1 MNKILDGKKLSLILQ
16 EDLKEKINKLSNSP
30 NLTVVMV
37 GEDKASKI
45 YVKNKE
51 KIAKKIG
58 IDTDTIHLN
67 SETTTDELLSIIEKL
82 NKDKSVNGI
91 LVQLPLPKHIDENLV
106 LEKISPLKDVDGF
119 HPQNLGNLM
128 INDTSMIPCT
138 PLGII
143 ELLDFYNIDL
153 EGKNVVVLGRSNIVG
168 KPMLHLLLQKNAT
181 VTITHSYTKNL
192 KDITKKADVLI
203 VAIGKS
209 NFITKEY
216 IKDNAIIVDVGI
228 NRVDNKII
236 GDVDFNSVKDKVSFI
251 TPVPGGVG
259 PLTITMLMNQTYTAY
274 LNQNEE
280 KDNDKYSI

>member
-51 KIAKKIG
+51 KIAKKMG
-58 IDTDTIHLN
+58 IDTNTIYLN
-67 SETTTDELLSIIEKL
+67 SETTTDELLSIIERL

-119 HPQNLGNLM
+119 HPKNLGKLM
-128 INDTSMIPCT
+128 INNASMIPCT

-143 ELLDFYNIDL
+143 KLLDFYNIDL
-153 EGKNVVVLGRSNIVG
+153 EGKNVIILGRSNIVG

-192 KDITKKADVLI
+192 KDITKKADILI

-228 NRVDNKII
+228 NRVDNKIM

-259 PLTITMLMNQTYTAY
+259 PLTITMLMYQTYIAY
-274 LNQNEE
+274 LNQNKE
-280 KDNDKYSI
+280 KR

>member
-51 KIAKKIG
+51 KIAKKMG
-58 IDTDTIHLN
+58 IDTNTIYLN
-67 SETTTDELLSIIEKL
+67 SETTTDELLSIIERL

-119 HPQNLGNLM
+119 HTKNLGKLM
-128 INDTSMIPCT
+128 INNASMIPCT

-143 ELLDFYNIDL
+143 KLLDFYNIEL
-153 EGKNVVVLGRSNIVG
+153 EGKNVVILGRSNIVG

-192 KDITKKADVLI
+192 KDITKKADILI

-228 NRVDNKII
+228 NRVDNKIM

-259 PLTITMLMNQTYTAY
+259 PLTITMLMYQTYIAY
-274 LNQNEE
+274 LNQNKE
-280 KDNDKYSI
+280 KR

>member
-16 EDLKEKINKLSNSP
+16 EDLKEKIDKLSNSP
-30 NLTVVMV
+30 NLTVIIV

-45 YVKNKE
+45 YVNNKE
-51 KIAKKIG
+51 KIAKNVG
-58 IDTDTIHLN
+58 INTNTINLEYKTITN
-67 SETTTDELLSIIEKL
+67 ELLSIIERL
-82 NKDKSVNGI
+82 NKDESVNGI

-119 HPQNLGNLM
+119 HPQNLGKL
-128 INDTSMIPCT
+128 ITNDTLMIPCT

-143 ELLDFYNIDL
+143 KLLNFYNIDL
-153 EGKNVVVLGRSNIVG
+153 EGKNVVILGRSNIVG

-192 KDITKKADVLI
+192 KDITKKADILI

-228 NRVDNKII
+228 NRVDNKIM

-259 PLTITMLMNQTYTAY
+259 PLTITMLMYQTYIAY
-274 LNQNEE
+274 LNQNKE
-280 KDNDKYSI
+280 KR

>member
-51 KIAKKIG
+51 KIAKKMG
-58 IDTDTIHLN
+58 IDTDTIYLN
-67 SETTTDELLSIIEKL
+67 SETTTDELLSIIERL

-106 LEKISPLKDVDGF
+106 LEKISPMKDVDGF
-119 HPQNLGNLM
+119 HPQNLGKLM
-128 INDTSMIPCT
+128 INNASMIPCT

-143 ELLDFYNIDL
+143 KLLDFYNIDL
-153 EGKNVVVLGRSNIVG
+153 EGKNVVILGRSNIVG

-192 KDITKKADVLI
+192 KDITKKADILI

-228 NRVDNKII
+228 NRVDNKIM

-259 PLTITMLMNQTYTAY
+259 PLTITMLMNQTYIAY
-274 LNQNEE
+274 LNQNKE
-280 KDNDKYSI
+280 KR

>member
-30 NLTVVMV
+30 NLTVVIV

-51 KIAKKIG
+51 KIAKKMG
-58 IDTDTIHLN
+58 IDTDTIYLN
-67 SETTTDELLSIIEKL
+67 SETTTDELLSIIERL

-106 LEKISPLKDVDGF
+106 LEKISPMKDVDGF
-119 HPQNLGNLM
+119 HPQNLGKLM
-128 INDTSMIPCT
+128 INNASMIPCT

-143 ELLDFYNIDL
+143 KLLDFYNIDL
-153 EGKNVVVLGRSNIVG
+153 EGKNVVILGRSNIVG

-192 KDITKKADVLI
+192 KDITKKADILI

-228 NRVDNKII
+228 NRVDNKIM

-259 PLTITMLMNQTYTAY
+259 PLTITMLMNQTYIAY
-274 LNQNEE
+274 LNQNKE
-280 KDNDKYSI
+280 KR

>member
-58 IDTDTIHLN
+58 IDTDTIYLN
-67 SETTTDELLSIIEKL
+67 SKTTTDELLSIIEKL

-106 LEKISPLKDVDGF
+106 LEKINPQKDVDGF
-119 HPQNLGNLM
+119 HPQNLGKLI
-128 INDTSMIPCT
+128 INNSSMIPCT

-143 ELLDFYNIDL
+143 RLLDFYNIDL
-153 EGKNVVVLGRSNIVG
+153 AGKNVVVLGRSNIVG
-168 KPMLHLLLQKNAT
+168 KPMLHLLLEKNAT
-181 VTITHSYTKNL
+181 VTIAHSYTKNL
-192 KDITKKADVLI
+192 KDITKNSDVLI
-203 VAIGKS
+203 VAIGKP
-209 NFITKEY
+209 NFINKDY
-216 IKDNAIIVDVGI
+216 IKDNVIIVDVGI
-228 NRVDNKII
+228 NRISNKII

-259 PLTITMLMNQTYTAY
+259 PLTITMLMNQTYIAY
-274 LNQNEE
+274 LNQNKE
-280 KDNDKYSI
+280 NR

>member
-51 KIAKKIG
+51 KIAKKMG
-58 IDTDTIHLN
+58 IDTNTIYLN
-67 SETTTDELLSIIEKL
+67 SETTTDELLSIIERL

-106 LEKISPLKDVDGF
+106 LEKINPLKDVDGF
-119 HPQNLGNLM
+119 HPKNLGKLM
-128 INDTSMIPCT
+128 INNASMIPCT

-143 ELLDFYNIDL
+143 KLLDFYNIDL
-153 EGKNVVVLGRSNIVG
+153 EGKNVVILGRSNIVG

-192 KDITKKADVLI
+192 KDITKKADILI
-203 VAIGKS
+203 IAIGKS

-228 NRVDNKII
+228 NRVDNKIM
-236 GDVDFNSVKDKVSFI
+236 GDVDFNSVKDKVLFI

-259 PLTITMLMNQTYTAY
+259 PLTITMLMHQTYIAY
-274 LNQNEE
+274 LNQNKE
-280 KDNDKYSI
+280 KR

>member
-51 KIAKKIG
+51 KIAKKMG
-58 IDTDTIHLN
+58 IDTNTIYLN
-67 SETTTDELLSIIEKL
+67 SETTTDELLSIIERL

-119 HPQNLGNLM
+119 HPKNLGKLM
-128 INDTSMIPCT
+128 INNASMIPCT

-143 ELLDFYNIDL
+143 KLLDFYNIDL
-153 EGKNVVVLGRSNIVG
+153 EGKNVVILGRSNIVG

-192 KDITKKADVLI
+192 KDITKKADILI

-209 NFITKEY
+209 NFVTKEY

-228 NRVDNKII
+228 NRVDNKIM

-251 TPVPGGVG
+251 TPIPGGVG
-259 PLTITMLMNQTYTAY
+259 PLTITMLMYQTYIAY
-274 LNQNEE
+274 LNQNKE
-280 KDNDKYSI
+280 KR

>member
-51 KIAKKIG
+51 KIAKNMG
-58 IDTDTIHLN
+58 IDTNTIYLN
-67 SETTTDELLSIIEKL
+67 SETTTDELLSIIERL

-119 HPQNLGNLM
+119 HPKNLGKLM
-128 INDTSMIPCT
+128 INNASMIPCT

-143 ELLDFYNIDL
+143 KLLDFYNIDL
-153 EGKNVVVLGRSNIVG
+153 EGKNVVILGRSNIVG

-192 KDITKKADVLI
+192 KDITKKADILI

-228 NRVDNKII
+228 NRVDNKIM

-259 PLTITMLMNQTYTAY
+259 PLTITMLMYQTYIAY
-274 LNQNEE
+274 LNQNKE
-280 KDNDKYSI
+280 KR

>member
-51 KIAKKIG
+51 KIAKKMG
-58 IDTDTIHLN
+58 IDTNTIYLN
-67 SETTTDELLSIIEKL
+67 SETTTDELLSIIERL

-119 HPQNLGNLM
+119 HPKNLGKLM
-128 INDTSMIPCT
+128 INNASMIPCT

-143 ELLDFYNIDL
+143 KLLDFYNIEL
-153 EGKNVVVLGRSNIVG
+153 EGKNVVILGRSNIVG
-168 KPMLHLLLQKNAT
+168 KPMLHLLSQKNAT

-192 KDITKKADVLI
+192 KDITKKADILI

-228 NRVDNKII
+228 NRVDNKIM

-259 PLTITMLMNQTYTAY
+259 PLTITMLMYQTYIAY
-274 LNQNEE
+274 LNQNKE
-280 KDNDKYSI
+280 KR

>member
-16 EDLKEKINKLSNSP
+16 EDLKEKIDKLSNSP
-30 NLTVVMV
+30 NLTVIIV

-45 YVKNKE
+45 YVNNKE
-51 KIAKKIG
+51 KIAKNVG
-58 IDTDTIHLN
+58 INTNTINL
-67 SETTTDELLSIIEKL
+67 EYKTTTNELLSIIERL
-82 NKDKSVNGI
+82 NKDESVNGI

-119 HPQNLGNLM
+119 HPQNLGKL
-128 INDTSMIPCT
+128 ITNDTLMIPCT

-143 ELLDFYNIDL
+143 KLLNFYNIDL
-153 EGKNVVVLGRSNIVG
+153 EGKNVVILGRSNIVG

-192 KDITKKADVLI
+192 KDITKKADILI

-228 NRVDNKII
+228 NRVDNKIM

-259 PLTITMLMNQTYTAY
+259 PLTITMLMYQTYIAY
-274 LNQNEE
+274 LNQNKE
-280 KDNDKYSI
+280 KR

>member
-51 KIAKKIG
+51 KIAKKMG
-58 IDTDTIHLN
+58 IDTNTIYLN
-67 SETTTDELLSIIEKL
+67 SETTTDELLSIIERL

-119 HPQNLGNLM
+119 HPKNLGKLM
-128 INDTSMIPCT
+128 INNASMIPCT

-143 ELLDFYNIDL
+143 KLLDFYNIDL
-153 EGKNVVVLGRSNIVG
+153 EGKNVVILGRSNIVG

-192 KDITKKADVLI
+192 KDITKKADILI

-228 NRVDNKII
+228 NRVDNKIM

-259 PLTITMLMNQTYTAY
+259 PLTITMLMHQTYIAY
-274 LNQNEE
+274 LNQNKE
-280 KDNDKYSI
+280 KR

>member
-51 KIAKKIG
+51 KIAKKMG
-58 IDTDTIHLN
+58 IDTNTIYLN
-67 SETTTDELLSIIEKL
+67 SETTTDELLSIIERL

-119 HPQNLGNLM
+119 HPKNLGKLM
-128 INDTSMIPCT
+128 INNASMIPCT

-143 ELLDFYNIDL
+143 KLLDFYNIEL
-153 EGKNVVVLGRSNIVG
+153 EGKNVVILGRSNIVG

-192 KDITKKADVLI
+192 KDITKKADILI

-228 NRVDNKII
+228 NRVDNKIM

-251 TPVPGGVG
+251 TPIPGGVG
-259 PLTITMLMNQTYTAY
+259 PLTITMLMYQTYIAY
-274 LNQNEE
+274 LNQNKE
-280 KDNDKYSI
+280 KR

>member
-51 KIAKKIG
+51 KIAKKMG
-58 IDTDTIHLN
+58 IDTNTIYLN
-67 SETTTDELLSIIEKL
+67 SETTTDELLLIIERL

-119 HPQNLGNLM
+119 HPKNLGKLM
-128 INDTSMIPCT
+128 INNASMIPCT

-143 ELLDFYNIDL
+143 KLLDFYNIDL
-153 EGKNVVVLGRSNIVG
+153 EGKNVVILGRSNIVG

-192 KDITKKADVLI
+192 KDITKKADILI

-228 NRVDNKII
+228 NRVDNKIM

-259 PLTITMLMNQTYTAY
+259 PLTITMLMYQTYIAY
-274 LNQNEE
+274 LNQNKE
-280 KDNDKYSI
+280 KR

>member
-37 GEDKASKI
+37 EEDKASKI

-51 KIAKKIG
+51 KIAKNMG
-58 IDTDTIHLN
+58 IDTNTIYLN
-67 SETTTDELLSIIEKL
+67 SETTTDELLSIIERL

-119 HPQNLGNLM
+119 HPKNLGKLM
-128 INDTSMIPCT
+128 INNASMISCT

-143 ELLDFYNIDL
+143 KLLDFYNIDL
-153 EGKNVVVLGRSNIVG
+153 EGKNVVILGRSNIVG

-192 KDITKKADVLI
+192 KDITKKADILI

-228 NRVDNKII
+228 NRVDNKIM

-259 PLTITMLMNQTYTAY
+259 PLTITMLMYQTYIAY
-274 LNQNEE
+274 LNQNKE
-280 KDNDKYSI
+280 KR

>member
-1 MNKILDGKKLSLILQ
+1 LNKILDGKKLSLILQ

-51 KIAKKIG
+51 KIAKNMG
-58 IDTDTIHLN
+58 IDTNTIYLN
-67 SETTTDELLSIIEKL
+67 SETTTDELLSIIERL

-119 HPQNLGNLM
+119 HPKNLGKLM
-128 INDTSMIPCT
+128 INNASMIPCT

-143 ELLDFYNIDL
+143 KLLDFYNIDL
-153 EGKNVVVLGRSNIVG
+153 EGKNVVILGRSNIVG

-192 KDITKKADVLI
+192 KDITKKADILI

-228 NRVDNKII
+228 NRVDNKIM

-259 PLTITMLMNQTYTAY
+259 PLTITMLMYQTYIAY
-274 LNQNEE
+274 LNQNKE
-280 KDNDKYSI
+280 KR

>member
-16 EDLKEKINKLSNSP
+16 EDLKEKIDKLSNSP
-30 NLTVVMV
+30 NLTVIIV

-51 KIAKKIG
+51 KIAKKMG
-58 IDTDTIHLN
+58 IDTNTIYLN
-67 SETTTDELLSIIEKL
+67 SETTTDELLSIIERL

-119 HPQNLGNLM
+119 HPKNLGKLM
-128 INDTSMIPCT
+128 INNASMIPCT

-143 ELLDFYNIDL
+143 KLLDFYNIDL
-153 EGKNVVVLGRSNIVG
+153 EGKNVVILGRSNIVG

-192 KDITKKADVLI
+192 KDITKKADILI

-209 NFITKEY
+209 NFVTKEY

-228 NRVDNKII
+228 NRVDNKIM

-259 PLTITMLMNQTYTAY
+259 PLTITMLMYQTYIAY
-274 LNQNEE
+274 LNQNKE
-280 KDNDKYSI
+280 KR

>member
-51 KIAKKIG
+51 KIAKKMG
-58 IDTDTIHLN
+58 IDTNTIYLN
-67 SETTTDELLSIIEKL
+67 SETTTDELLSIIERL

-119 HPQNLGNLM
+119 HPKNLGKLM
-128 INDTSMIPCT
+128 INNASMIPCT

-143 ELLDFYNIDL
+143 KLLDFYNIEL
-153 EGKNVVVLGRSNIVG
+153 EGKNVVILGRSNIVG

-192 KDITKKADVLI
+192 KDITKKADILI

-228 NRVDNKII
+228 NRVDNKIM

-259 PLTITMLMNQTYTAY
+259 PLTITMLMYQTYIAY
-274 LNQNEE
+274 LNQNKE
-280 KDNDKYSI
+280 KR

>member
-51 KIAKKIG
+51 KIAKKMG
-58 IDTDTIHLN
+58 IDTNTIYLN
-67 SETTTDELLSIIEKL
+67 SETTTDELLSIIERL

-119 HPQNLGNLM
+119 HPKNLGKLM
-128 INDTSMIPCT
+128 INNASMIPCT

-143 ELLDFYNIDL
+143 KLLDFYNIDL
-153 EGKNVVVLGRSNIVG
+153 EGKNVVILGRSNIVG
-168 KPMLHLLLQKNAT
+168 KPMLHLLLQKKAT

-192 KDITKKADVLI
+192 KDITKKADILI

-216 IKDNAIIVDVGI
+216 IKDNAIIVYVGI
-228 NRVDNKII
+228 NRVDNKIM

-259 PLTITMLMNQTYTAY
+259 PLTITMLMYQTYIAY
-274 LNQNEE
+274 LNQNKE
-280 KDNDKYSI
+280 KR

>member
-51 KIAKKIG
+51 KIAKKMG
-58 IDTDTIHLN
+58 IDTNTIYLN
-67 SETTTDELLSIIEKL
+67 SETTTDELLSIIERL

-119 HPQNLGNLM
+119 HPKNLGKLM
-128 INDTSMIPCT
+128 INNASMIPCT

-143 ELLDFYNIDL
+143 KLLDFYNIDL
-153 EGKNVVVLGRSNIVG
+153 EGKNVVILGRSNIVG

-192 KDITKKADVLI
+192 KDITKKADILI

-228 NRVDNKII
+228 NRVDNKIM

-259 PLTITMLMNQTYTAY
+259 PLTITMLMYQTYIAY
-274 LNQNEE
+274 LNQN
-280 KDNDKYSI
+280 

>member
-37 GEDKASKI
+37 GEDKGSKI

>member
-1 MNKILDGKKLSLILQ
+1 LNKILDGKKLSLILQ

>member
-1 MNKILDGKKLSLILQ
+1 LNKILDGKKLSLILQ

-51 KIAKKIG
+51 KIAKKMG
-58 IDTDTIHLN
+58 IDTNTIYLN
-67 SETTTDELLSIIEKL
+67 SETTTDELLSIIERL

-119 HPQNLGNLM
+119 HPKNLGKLM
-128 INDTSMIPCT
+128 INNASMIPCT

-143 ELLDFYNIDL
+143 KLLDFYNIDL
-153 EGKNVVVLGRSNIVG
+153 EGKNVVILGRSNIVG

-192 KDITKKADVLI
+192 KDITKKADILI

-228 NRVDNKII
+228 NRVDNKIM

-259 PLTITMLMNQTYTAY
+259 PLTITMLMYQTYIAY
-274 LNQNEE
+274 LNQNKE
-280 KDNDKYSI
+280 KR

>member
-51 KIAKKIG
+51 KIAKKMG
-58 IDTDTIHLN
+58 IDTNTIYLN
-67 SETTTDELLSIIEKL
+67 SETTTDELLSIIERL

-119 HPQNLGNLM
+119 HPKNLGKLM
-128 INDTSMIPCT
+128 INNALMIPCT

-143 ELLDFYNIDL
+143 KLLDFYNIEL
-153 EGKNVVVLGRSNIVG
+153 EGKNVVILGRSNIVG

-192 KDITKKADVLI
+192 KDITKKADILI

-216 IKDNAIIVDVGI
+216 IKDNTIIVDVGI
-228 NRVDNKII
+228 NRVDNKIM

-259 PLTITMLMNQTYTAY
+259 PLTITMLMYQTYIAY
-274 LNQNEE
+274 LNQNKE
-280 KDNDKYSI
+280 NR

>member
-16 EDLKEKINKLSNSP
+16 EDLKEKIDKLSNSP
-30 NLTVVMV
+30 NLTVIIV

-45 YVKNKE
+45 YVNNKE
-51 KIAKKIG
+51 KIAKNVG
-58 IDTDTIHLN
+58 INTNTINL
-67 SETTTDELLSIIEKL
+67 EYKATTNELLSIIERL
-82 NKDKSVNGI
+82 NKDESVNGI

-119 HPQNLGNLM
+119 HPQNLGKL
-128 INDTSMIPCT
+128 ITNDALMIPCT

-143 ELLDFYNIDL
+143 KLLDFYNIDL
-153 EGKNVVVLGRSNIVG
+153 EGKNVVILGRSNIVG

-192 KDITKKADVLI
+192 KDITKKADILI

-228 NRVDNKII
+228 NRVDNKIM

-259 PLTITMLMNQTYTAY
+259 PLTITMLMNQTYIAY
-274 LNQNEE
+274 LNQNKE
-280 KDNDKYSI
+280 KR

>member
-51 KIAKKIG
+51 KIAKKMG
-58 IDTDTIHLN
+58 IDTNTIYLN
-67 SETTTDELLSIIEKL
+67 SETTTDELLSIIERL

-119 HPQNLGNLM
+119 HPKNLGKLM
-128 INDTSMIPCT
+128 INNASMIPCT

-143 ELLDFYNIDL
+143 KLLDFYNIDL
-153 EGKNVVVLGRSNIVG
+153 EGKNVVILGRSNIVG

-192 KDITKKADVLI
+192 KDITKKADILI

-228 NRVDNKII
+228 NRVDNKIM

-259 PLTITMLMNQTYTAY
+259 PLTITMLMYQTYIAY
-274 LNQNEE
+274 LNQNKE
-280 KDNDKYSI
+280 KR

>member
-51 KIAKKIG
+51 KIAKKMG
-58 IDTDTIHLN
+58 IDTNTIYLN
-67 SETTTDELLSIIEKL
+67 SETTTDELLSIIERL

-119 HPQNLGNLM
+119 HPKNLGKLM
-128 INDTSMIPCT
+128 INNASMIPCT

-143 ELLDFYNIDL
+143 KLLDFYNIDL
-153 EGKNVVVLGRSNIVG
+153 EGKNVVILGRSNIVG
-168 KPMLHLLLQKNAT
+168 KPMAHLLLQKNAT

-192 KDITKKADVLI
+192 KDITKKADILI

-209 NFITKEY
+209 NFVTKEY

-228 NRVDNKII
+228 NRVDNKIM

-251 TPVPGGVG
+251 TPVPGGVC
-259 PLTITMLMNQTYTAY
+259 PLTITMLMYQTYIAY
-274 LNQNEE
+274 LNQNKE
-280 KDNDKYSI
+280 KR

>member
-51 KIAKKIG
+51 KIAKKMG
-58 IDTDTIHLN
+58 IDTNTIYLN
-67 SETTTDELLSIIEKL
+67 SETTTDELLSIIERL

-119 HPQNLGNLM
+119 HPKNLGKLI
-128 INDTSMIPCT
+128 INNASMIPCT

-143 ELLDFYNIDL
+143 KLLDFYNIDL
-153 EGKNVVVLGRSNIVG
+153 EGKNVVILGRSNIVG

-192 KDITKKADVLI
+192 KDITKKADILI

-228 NRVDNKII
+228 NRVDNKIM

-259 PLTITMLMNQTYTAY
+259 PLTITMLMYQTYIAY
-274 LNQNEE
+274 LNQNKE
-280 KDNDKYSI
+280 KR

>member
-58 IDTDTIHLN
+58 IDTDTIYLN

-128 INDTSMIPCT
+128 INDASMIPCT

-143 ELLDFYNIDL
+143 KLLDFYNIDL
-153 EGKNVVVLGRSNIVG
+153 EGKNVVILGRSNIVG

-181 VTITHSYTKNL
+181 ITITHSYTKNL
-192 KDITKKADVLI
+192 KDITKKADILI
-203 VAIGKS
+203 IAIGKS

-280 KDNDKYSI
+280 ER

>member
-51 KIAKKIG
+51 KIAKKMG
-58 IDTDTIHLN
+58 IDTNTIYLN
-67 SETTTDELLSIIEKL
+67 SETTTDELLSIIERL

-119 HPQNLGNLM
+119 HPKNLGKLM
-128 INDTSMIPCT
+128 INNASMIPCT

-143 ELLDFYNIDL
+143 KLLDFYNIEL
-153 EGKNVVVLGRSNIVG
+153 EGKNVVILGRSNIVG

-192 KDITKKADVLI
+192 KDITKKADILI

-228 NRVDNKII
+228 NRVDNKIM

-251 TPVPGGVG
+251 TPVLGGVG
-259 PLTITMLMNQTYTAY
+259 PLTITMLMYQTYIAY
-274 LNQNEE
+274 LNQNKE
-280 KDNDKYSI
+280 KR

>member
-16 EDLKEKINKLSNSP
+16 EDLKEKIDKLSNSP
-30 NLTVVMV
+30 NLTVIIV

-45 YVKNKE
+45 YVNNKE
-51 KIAKKIG
+51 KIAKNVG
-58 IDTDTIHLN
+58 INTNTINL
-67 SETTTDELLSIIEKL
+67 EYKTTTNELLSIIERL
-82 NKDKSVNGI
+82 NKDESVNGI

-119 HPQNLGNLM
+119 HPKNLGKLM
-128 INDTSMIPCT
+128 INNASMIPCT

-143 ELLDFYNIDL
+143 KLLDFYNIDL
-153 EGKNVVVLGRSNIVG
+153 EGKNVVILGRSNIVG

-192 KDITKKADVLI
+192 KDITKKADILI

-228 NRVDNKII
+228 NRVDNKIM

-259 PLTITMLMNQTYTAY
+259 PLTITMLMYQTYIAY
-274 LNQNEE
+274 LNQNKE
-280 KDNDKYSI
+280 KR

>member
-51 KIAKKIG
+51 KIAKKMG
-58 IDTDTIHLN
+58 IDTNTIYLN
-67 SETTTDELLSIIEKL
+67 SETTTDELLSIIERL

-119 HPQNLGNLM
+119 HPKNLGKLM
-128 INDTSMIPCT
+128 INNASMIPCT

-143 ELLDFYNIDL
+143 KLLDFYNIEL
-153 EGKNVVVLGRSNIVG
+153 EGKNVVILGRSNIVG

-192 KDITKKADVLI
+192 KDITKKADILI

-228 NRVDNKII
+228 NRVDNKIM

-259 PLTITMLMNQTYTAY
+259 SQTITMLMYQTYIAY
-274 LNQNEE
+274 LNQNKE
-280 KDNDKYSI
+280 KR

>member
-51 KIAKKIG
+51 KIAKKMG
-58 IDTDTIHLN
+58 IDTNTIYLN
-67 SETTTDELLSIIEKL
+67 SETTTDELLSIIERL

-119 HPQNLGNLM
+119 HPKNLGKLM
-128 INDTSMIPCT
+128 INNASMIPCT

-143 ELLDFYNIDL
+143 KLLDFYNIEL
-153 EGKNVVVLGRSNIVG
+153 EGKNVVILRRSNIVG

-192 KDITKKADVLI
+192 KDITKKADILI

-228 NRVDNKII
+228 NRVDNKIM

-259 PLTITMLMNQTYTAY
+259 PLTITMLMYQTYIAY
-274 LNQNEE
+274 LNQNKE
-280 KDNDKYSI
+280 KR

>member
-51 KIAKKIG
+51 KIAKKMG
-58 IDTDTIHLN
+58 IDTNTIYLN
-67 SETTTDELLSIIEKL
+67 SETTTDELLSIIERL

-119 HPQNLGNLM
+119 HPKNLGKLM
-128 INDTSMIPCT
+128 INNASMIPCT

-143 ELLDFYNIDL
+143 KLLDFYNIDL
-153 EGKNVVVLGRSNIVG
+153 EGKNVVILGRSNIVG

-192 KDITKKADVLI
+192 KDITKKADILI
-203 VAIGKS
+203 IAIGKS

-228 NRVDNKII
+228 NRVDNKIM

-259 PLTITMLMNQTYTAY
+259 PLTITMLMYQTYIAY
-274 LNQNEE
+274 LNQNKE
-280 KDNDKYSI
+280 KR

>member
-51 KIAKKIG
+51 KIAKKMG
-58 IDTDTIHLN
+58 IDTNTIYLN
-67 SETTTDELLSIIEKL
+67 SETTTDELLSIIERL

-119 HPQNLGNLM
+119 HPKNLGKLM
-128 INDTSMIPCT
+128 INNASMIPCT

-143 ELLDFYNIDL
+143 KLLDFYNIDL
-153 EGKNVVVLGRSNIVG
+153 EGKNVVILGRSNIVG

-192 KDITKKADVLI
+192 KDITKKADILI

-216 IKDNAIIVDVGI
+216 IIDNAIIVDVGI
-228 NRVDNKII
+228 NRVDNKIM

-259 PLTITMLMNQTYTAY
+259 PLTITMLMYQTYIAY
-274 LNQNEE
+274 LNQNKE
-280 KDNDKYSI
+280 KR

>member
-51 KIAKKIG
+51 KIAKKMG
-58 IDTDTIHLN
+58 IDTNTIYLN
-67 SETTTDELLSIIEKL
+67 SETTTDELLSIIERL

-119 HPQNLGNLM
+119 HPKNLGKLM
-128 INDTSMIPCT
+128 INNASMIPCT

-143 ELLDFYNIDL
+143 KLLDFYNIDL
-153 EGKNVVVLGRSNIVG
+153 EGKNVVILGRSNIVG

-192 KDITKKADVLI
+192 KDITKKADILI

-209 NFITKEY
+209 NFVTKEY

-228 NRVDNKII
+228 NRVDNKIM

-259 PLTITMLMNQTYTAY
+259 PLTITMLMYQTYIAY
-274 LNQNEE
+274 LNQNKE
-280 KDNDKYSI
+280 KR

>member
-1 MNKILDGKKLSLILQ
+1 MNKILYGKKLSLILQ

-51 KIAKKIG
+51 KIAKKMG
-58 IDTDTIHLN
+58 IDTNTIYLN
-67 SETTTDELLSIIEKL
+67 SETTTDELLSIIERL

-119 HPQNLGNLM
+119 HPKNLGKLM
-128 INDTSMIPCT
+128 INNASMIPCT

-143 ELLDFYNIDL
+143 KLLDFYNIDL
-153 EGKNVVVLGRSNIVG
+153 EGKNVVILGRSNIVG

-192 KDITKKADVLI
+192 KDITKKADILI

-209 NFITKEY
+209 NFVTKEY

-228 NRVDNKII
+228 NRVDNKIM

-259 PLTITMLMNQTYTAY
+259 PLTITMLMYQTYIAY
-274 LNQNEE
+274 LNQNKE
-280 KDNDKYSI
+280 NR